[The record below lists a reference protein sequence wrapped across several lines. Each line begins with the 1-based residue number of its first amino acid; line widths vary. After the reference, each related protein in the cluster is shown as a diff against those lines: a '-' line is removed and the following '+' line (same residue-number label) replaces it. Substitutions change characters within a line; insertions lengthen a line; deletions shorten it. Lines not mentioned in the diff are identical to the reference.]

1 MRIGSLVQGSVLTVG
16 PGHSLAE
23 AARRMSER
31 GVGAALVTAEDG
43 SPGIITE
50 RDLLRAV
57 ARGSD
62 LDSTSV
68 AEYMTP
74 DAITASPDWDVVAA
88 ARRML
93 EGHFRHLVVIGPGG
107 GVAGVLSIRDLAR
120 CLADELGSA
129 PTPAAPE

>member
-1 MRIGSLVQGSVLTVG
+1 MRIGSLVQGSAVLTVG

-31 GVGAALVTAEDG
+31 GVGAALVAAEDG

-57 ARGSD
+57 AHGAD
-62 LDSTSV
+62 PHTTPV
-68 AEYMTP
+68 ADYMTP

-93 EGHFRHLVVIGPGG
+93 EGHFRHLVVIAPAG

-129 PTPAAPE
+129 RAPS